1 MSKRTPLVRRVI
13 AALLMVLLTA
23 CQTWRPTFVSP
34 QTLIPVEQP
43 SSVRATLRS
52 GEEVTLEN
60 PTVRNDSIFGVTD
73 AGVVGVASRDI
84 GLLEVRQ
91 FSITRTIGL
100 SLLGLSLLA
109 QYPQAEV
116 SCGVFCKEQ
125 RGGDVWVYR
134 K

>member
-1 MSKRTPLVRRVI
+1 MSKRTPLARRVI

-34 QTLIPVEQP
+34 QQLIPVERP

-73 AGVVGVASRDI
+73 AGVVGVASEDL
-84 GLLEVRQ
+84 GLLEVRRV
-91 FSITRTIGL
+91 SILRSIGL
-100 SLLGLSLLA
+100 GYLALILLISAACALEDEDCW
-109 QYPQAEV
+109 QDPP
-116 SCGVFCKEQ
+116 
-125 RGGDVWVYR
+125 
-134 K
+134 